1 MVCHILFKT
10 CCQILDKT
18 CVALVPI
25 CHTLHN
31 MTQNFHHDW
40 NPAMFSYF
48 ASAIVFTAGD
58 QNYLQTLPYSP
69 NIWQR
74 PILSENKLG
83 LSCTKIGIWS
93 NWIGLVHQSA
103 ELFVELFVQTSK
115 ELRKPQRPTA
125 LHVTTRVFKRYNDL
139 RSTSQSTKWV
149 EQIRFLR
156 HQNPTWNT
164 WDKNFECGTAQP
176 S

>member
-31 MTQNFHHDW
+31 ITQNFHHDW

-83 LSCTKIGIWS
+83 LSCTKISIWS

-103 ELFVELFVQTSK
+103 ELFVELFVQKIYLFYQIIPLPIT
-115 ELRKPQRPTA
+115 
-125 LHVTTRVFKRYNDL
+125 H
-139 RSTSQSTKWV
+139 SQSSL
-149 EQIRFLR
+149 I
-156 HQNPTWNT
+156 
-164 WDKNFECGTAQP
+164 
-176 S
+176 